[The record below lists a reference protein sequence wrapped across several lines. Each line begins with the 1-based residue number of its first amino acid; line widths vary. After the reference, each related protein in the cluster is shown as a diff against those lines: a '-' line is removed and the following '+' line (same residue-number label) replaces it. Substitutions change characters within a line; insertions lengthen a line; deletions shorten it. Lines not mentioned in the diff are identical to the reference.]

1 MLMQRVHAFNLWRA
15 VAGGMV
21 LLLHALA
28 IGLFIANDRISV
40 PLRETIL
47 NLPVWAPPKIMEAPP
62 LPPRE
67 GTRPRATSPMPDNP
81 FVFTPNRGAITI
93 TPGAR
98 GLGGLLNCS
107 GDISKLPDEQQQA
120 CARRLYGEPLGDN
133 APDYRDRSNT
143 IPGAPRWAREK
154 AKKNAPPLL
163 PCMSP
168 QAAGIS
174 LGTLLCL
181 GDGLI
186 NGFDPLNQPGY
197 MDKPEDL
204 HTPNNGDPGRLRDPR
219 D

>member
-1 MLMQRVHAFNLWRA
+1 MIPRVHAFDVRRA
-15 VAGGMV
+15 AAGGAV
-21 LLLHALA
+21 ILVHVFA
-28 IGLFIANDRISV
+28 IGLFVAYDRIAV
-40 PLRETIL
+40 PLRETII
-47 NLPVWAPPKIMEAPP
+47 NLPVWAPPKEVEAPP
-62 LPPRE
+62 ETPPPE
-67 GTRPRATSPMPDNP
+67 STEPHTASPMPDNP
-81 FVFTPNRGAITI
+81 FVFTPNPNAIT
-93 TPGAR
+93 TEPGTT
-98 GLGGLLNCS
+98 GLGGFLNCS

-133 APDYRDRSNT
+133 APDYRDRSNS

-168 QAAGIS
+168 QAAGVS